1 MAFARMYNN
10 PNLKKEQYDGMI
22 AKMGIGNEN
31 IPGGAVL
38 HFAGETSD
46 GGWRVI
52 EVWESEEQARA
63 WDDKLEPAL
72 VAAGIKRPVPDIW
85 QVHNLIKR

>member
-10 PNLKKEQYDGMI
+10 PNLKQEQYDAMV
-22 AKMGIGNEN
+22 AKMRVNDNPPDGSVVHI
-31 IPGGAVL
+31 
-38 HFAGETSD
+38 AGEAPD
-46 GGWRVI
+46 GGWRII

-72 VAAGIKRPVPDIW
+72 EAAGIVRPTPEIW
-85 QVHNLIKR
+85 QVHNLIQP